1 MRAEGRSA
9 DAIRAMKIT
18 KDFTRSAAGSVL
30 IETGRTR
37 VLCTA
42 SVEDK
47 VPPFLRGKGRG
58 WLTAEYSLLPGST
71 SPRANREVSRG
82 KASGR
87 TMEIQRLIG
96 RSLRAALDMEAL
108 GERTIWIDAD
118 VIEADGGTRCA
129 SINGGFVALK
139 LALDRLVSDGVLT
152 ANPLRRQVIAISA
165 GIVKGKALL
174 DLDYSEDST
183 AEVDMNVVMDG
194 AGDLIEIQGTGED
207 GVFNRGQLNEML
219 DLVVA
224 SSSQIRDA
232 QDGARDE
239 N

>member
-1 MRAEGRSA
+1 MRTDGRTPETL
-9 DAIRAMKIT
+9 RALQIT
-18 KDFTRSAAGSVL
+18 RDFTRSAAGSVL

-42 SVEDK
+42 SLEDK

-129 SINGGFVALK
+129 SINGGFVALR
-139 LALDRLVSDGVLT
+139 LALERLIADGQL
-152 ANPLRRQVIAISA
+152 AASPLRRHVMAISA
-165 GIVKGKALL
+165 GIVGGEALL

-194 AGDLIEIQGTGED
+194 AGDLIEIQGTGEN
-207 GVFNRGQLNEML
+207 GVFDRTQLNDML
-219 DLVVA
+219 DLAIA
-224 SSSQIRDA
+224 SSVQIRAA
-232 QDGARDE
+232 QDDA
-239 N
+239 

>member
-1 MRAEGRSA
+1 MRAEGRA
-9 DAIRAMKIT
+9 AGAIRDTRIT
-18 KDFTRSAAGSVL
+18 RDFTRNAAGSVL
-30 IETGRTR
+30 IEMGRTR

-42 SVEDK
+42 SLEEK

-139 LALDRLVSDGVLT
+139 LAIDQLLKEGKLERS
-152 ANPLRRQVIAISA
+152 PLQRQVIAISA
-165 GIVKGKALL
+165 GVVKGEALL

-194 AGDLIEIQGTGED
+194 DGALIEIQGTGEN
-207 GVFNRGQLNEML
+207 GVFDRDQLNQML
-219 DLVVA
+219 DLAVA
-224 SSSQIRDA
+224 SSAALRASQDDA
-232 QDGARDE
+232 
-239 N
+239 

>member
-1 MRAEGRSA
+1 MRADGRRPETL
-9 DAIRAMKIT
+9 RALRIT
-18 KDFTRSAAGSVL
+18 RDFTRSAAGSVL

-42 SVEDK
+42 SLEEK

-129 SINGGFVALK
+129 SINGGYVALRLALERLVADGK
-139 LALDRLVSDGVLT
+139 LAAS
-152 ANPLRRQVIAISA
+152 PLRRQVMAISA
-165 GIVKGKALL
+165 GIVGGHALL
-174 DLDYSEDST
+174 DLDYSEDSS

-194 AGDLIEIQGTGED
+194 AGDLIEIQGTGEN
-207 GVFNRGQLNEML
+207 GVFDRGQLNAML
-219 DLVVA
+219 DLAIA
-224 SSSQIRDA
+224 SSAEIRTA
-232 QDGARDE
+232 QDEA
-239 N
+239 